1 MIIFFELAEKVER
14 IELTAEDAIDAI
26 DDDADD
32 DDDADAD
39 DDDDGSAI
47 MNIDYIIIHRCLL
60 YTSNEYENNTRNLY
74 IDRNT

>member
-1 MIIFFELAEKVER
+1 MIIFCELAEKVER

-26 DDDADD
+26 DDDDD
-32 DDDADAD
+32 D